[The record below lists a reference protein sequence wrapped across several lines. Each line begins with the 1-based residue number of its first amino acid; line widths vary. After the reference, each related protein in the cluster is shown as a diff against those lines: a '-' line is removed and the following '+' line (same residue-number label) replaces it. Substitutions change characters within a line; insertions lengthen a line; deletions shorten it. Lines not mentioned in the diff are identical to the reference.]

1 MWRDGVDI
9 HARLGDK
16 DDLVRCGPEEPEN
29 GGILTAGLLT
39 VLNRVQLPAIHQATQ
54 SKPGI
59 LTAYLSV
66 LRSWSSL
73 EPAFLG
79 RLRSWQFQAAQK
91 PAFLRR
97 LWNQNRFFGQS
108 EPRPPFSRQLRLD
121 LLGKQKRKTR
131 LVIRMNKV

>member
-16 DDLVRCGPEEPEN
+16 DDLVRCGPEEPEY

-66 LRSWSSL
+66 LQSWSSL
-73 EPAFLG
+73 EPAFSG
-79 RLRSWQFQAAQK
+79 RLR
-91 PAFLRR
+91 
-97 LWNQNRFFGQS
+97 
-108 EPRPPFSRQLRLD
+108 
-121 LLGKQKRKTR
+121 
-131 LVIRMNKV
+131 I